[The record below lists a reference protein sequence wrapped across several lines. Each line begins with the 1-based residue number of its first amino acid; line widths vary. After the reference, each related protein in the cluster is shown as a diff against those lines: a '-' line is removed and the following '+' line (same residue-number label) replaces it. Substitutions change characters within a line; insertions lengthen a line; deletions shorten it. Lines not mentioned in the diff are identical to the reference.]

1 MKRRLSALLLAL
13 LPLFLSACAYAPGAA
28 TPASVPDGELAVHF
42 IDVGQADSALLLC
55 GGQAMLIDG
64 GNAQDSSRVVSY
76 LEDQGVDTLD
86 YVVCTHAH
94 EDHVGG
100 LSGPLNTCA
109 AAQVFSPRPRIRFQ
123 GLPGFCP
130 VHRSP
135 RPYARRTLPRR
146 DLFPGRRCGDGSGAP
161 AGL

>member
-109 AAQVFSPRPRIRFQ
+109 AAQVFSPVREYDSKAFRDFVRYTEAQ
-123 GLPGFCP
+123 GLTPT
-130 VHRSP
+130 
-135 RPYARRTLPRR
+135 RP
-146 DLFPGRRCGDGSGAP
+146 FPWA
-161 AGL
+161 ALW

>member
-100 LSGPLNTCA
+100 PVRPSEHLRRGAGVFPPSANTIPRPSGILSGTPKPKALRPPHPPPTRPFPWA
-109 AAQVFSPRPRIRFQ
+109 A
-123 GLPGFCP
+123 LW
-130 VHRSP
+130 
-135 RPYARRTLPRR
+135 
-146 DLFPGRRCGDGSGAP
+146 
-161 AGL
+161 

>member
-64 GNAQDSSRVVSY
+64 GNAQDSSRGGLY

-109 AAQVFSPRPRIRFQ
+109 AAQVFPPSANTIPRPSGILS
-123 GLPGFCP
+123 GTPKPKAL
-130 VHRSP
+130 
-135 RPYARRTLPRR
+135 RPPHPPPTRP
-146 DLFPGRRCGDGSGAP
+146 FPWA
-161 AGL
+161 ALW